1 MAGWNHDNANWKP
14 KACAVCST
22 QFTPKSGVHKFCS
35 AVCKG
40 EWKYITGVVTTAT
53 QYEKIS
59 GNWQRYLSRLLYYGG
74 RKRDKLTRED
84 LLRQLQ
90 KQNYRCALT
99 GRELT
104 CFLER
109 GMTFSTNASVDRIVA
124 GGAYT
129 PDNIQLV
136 CHAVN
141 IWRGATPITE
151 FVDWCRAVVN
161 HHDHTTP
168 VERGEKEQGHDEIA

>member
-1 MAGWNHDNANWKP
+1 MAGWHHENTEWKP
-14 KACAVCST
+14 RNCAVCGAAFVRRGGN
-22 QFTPKSGVHKFCS
+22 QKFCS
-35 AVCKG
+35 APCKG
-40 EWKYITGVVTTAT
+40 KWKYITGVVTTAT

-104 CFLER
+104 CSLAK
-109 GMTFSTNASVDRIVA
+109 GVVCPTNASVDRITA
-124 GGAYT
+124 GGPYT

-136 CHAVN
+136 CRAVN
-141 IWRGATPITE
+141 MWRGATPITE

-168 VERGEKEQGHDEIA
+168 VARGEKEQGHDEIA

>member
-1 MAGWNHDNANWKP
+1 MAGWHHDSAAWKP
-14 KACAVCST
+14 KACVVCAAK
-22 QFTPKSGVHKFCS
+22 FVPKSGANKFCS
-35 AVCKG
+35 TACRGK
-40 EWKYITGVVTTAT
+40 WKYITGSVTTTA

-59 GNWQRYLSRLLYYGG
+59 GNWERYLSRLLYYGG
-74 RKRDKLTRED
+74 RKRDRLTRKD
-84 LLRQLQ
+84 LMRQLE

-99 GRELT
+99 GRVLT
-104 CFLER
+104 CVLAR
-109 GMTFSTNASVDRIVA
+109 GVLCSTNASVDRVVA

-136 CHAVN
+136 CRAVN
-141 IWRGATPITE
+141 MWRGNTPVTE

-161 HHDHTTP
+161 YHDHTTP